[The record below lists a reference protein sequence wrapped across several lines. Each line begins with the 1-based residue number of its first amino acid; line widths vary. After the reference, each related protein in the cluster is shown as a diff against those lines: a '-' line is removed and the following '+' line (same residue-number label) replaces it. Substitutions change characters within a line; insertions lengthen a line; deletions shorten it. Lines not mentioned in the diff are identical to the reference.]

1 MLLNILK
8 HPNPLLREKSREIER
23 DEIFDPEF
31 KGFIKDM
38 TETMLKEDGVGLAGP
53 QIGELKR
60 IIIAV
65 IDGTPQ
71 VYINPKITKKS
82 WRKNTMEE
90 GCLSIPG
97 VYAKVKR
104 PASIDMEYLDLSGE
118 KRKLKACKMNSRI
131 FQHEMDHL
139 DGVLFIDKIR
149 K

>member
-1 MLLNILK
+1 MNILK

-23 DEIFDPEF
+23 NEIFNPEF
-31 KGFIKDM
+31 KNFIKDM
-38 TETMLKEDGVGLAGP
+38 METMLKKDGVGLAGP

-60 IIIAV
+60 IIIAA

-82 WRKNTMEE
+82 LRKNTMEE
-90 GCLSIPG
+90 GCLSIPD

-104 PASIDMEYLDLSGE
+104 PASIVVEYLDLAGE
-118 KRKLKACKMNSRI
+118 KRKIKANKMNARI
-131 FQHEMDHL
+131 FQHEIDHL
-139 DGVLFIDKIR
+139 DGVLFIDRIR